1 MLNGARDI
9 LTEKFSEDANLIAV
23 LRELLR
29 SQGFMLA
36 KLVEGKAEAGAK
48 FSDYFEH
55 SERFANVPSHRA
67 LAMFRGRGENV
78 LRLDLSIDE
87 TPPENPY
94 KAPFNA
100 CEGRIA
106 VHNNIADQNRP
117 ADKWLL
123 EAVRWSWR
131 TRLGMQLQMELF
143 SDLRER
149 AEQDAIK
156 VFGANLKDL
165 LLAAP
170 AGPKATL
177 GLDPGLRTGV
187 KCAIV
192 DATGKLLVTD
202 TIFRMPRATTG
213 TARSRGS
220 QSCAPA

>member
-1 MLNGARDI
+1 MPTGDRQPKSEAAPSEAAPSVAAQIDPAQADAPKTEQANIESPFPDVKAVLNGARDI

-67 LAMFRGRGENV
+67 LAMFRGRGEDV

-106 VHNNIADQNRP
+106 ARFDIKKPGPPGR
-117 ADKWLL
+117 
-123 EAVRWSWR
+123 
-131 TRLGMQLQMELF
+131 QMAG
-143 SDLRER
+143 R
-149 AEQDAIK
+149 ARC
-156 VFGANLKDL
+156 
-165 LLAAP
+165 
-170 AGPKATL
+170 AGPGASKA
-177 GLDPGLRTGV
+177 
-187 KCAIV
+187 
-192 DATGKLLVTD
+192 
-202 TIFRMPRATTG
+202 
-213 TARSRGS
+213 
-220 QSCAPA
+220 